1 MSRSNCSVTVA
12 LLLTAGLMAIFG
24 CADDKAPPPSDESTP
39 TVGLD
44 QPAGHQRMVAV
55 LEDLAVRSP
64 DENSYQGDGRARR
77 LRAAIKN
84 LPTDAPVKQRLWL
97 LRHSGMAELR
107 AGNETESIRVL
118 TEASRLLPRA
128 RGQINRLQAADILFR
143 LGVAYMRLG
152 ETENCCN
159 HFTPDSC
166 IMPIRGGGIHK
177 DPTGSR
183 GAIRLFKEVTR
194 MLPADNDMHLTA
206 RWLMN
211 VAFMTLDE
219 YPDKV
224 PAEHLIPRARFNSVV
239 DFPRLMNVAQDLGL
253 ARFNCSGGVIIDD
266 LTGDGEPDILNS
278 TWEPRGALKLFTR
291 DSSGKYTDRSAGMGL
306 KGIVGGLNLVPA
318 DYDNDGDLDFVVLR
332 GAWLGEDGRHPNSL
346 VRNNGDG
353 TFTDVTFD
361 AGLGE
366 VHYPTQTADWADY
379 DGDGD
384 LDLFIGNET
393 LKESLAS
400 AQLFQNQGD
409 GTFKDVAARAGVLN
423 NRFTKSVCWGDY
435 DNDGDPDLF
444 ISNFFQENRLYR
456 NQGDG
461 TFVDVAPDLG
471 VTLPLISFP
480 TWFWDYNNDGN
491 LDIFVSTYDGRTAQ
505 VARHYLGQQ
514 PTSEPACLYRGDG
527 KGGFT
532 NVAGEAGLM
541 MPMLPMGANFGDLD
555 GDGFLDIYLGTGD
568 PDYASLMPNLLLM
581 NQQGQRFVDVTMAGG
596 VGLLQ
601 KGHGVA
607 FADIDGDG
615 DIDLFEQM
623 GGAYIGDRFRDAVFE
638 NPGFG
643 NRQVTVHCIGTRS
656 NRSAI
661 GARIRVDAEGP
672 GGRRTVYR
680 HVNTGGSFGANPLRK
695 TIGLGKAE
703 RILAVEVY
711 WPTSGITQ
719 RTENVPLDA
728 LVRVTEGA
736 EDAGDITIGKV
747 PRRF

>member
-1 MSRSNCSVTVA
+1 
-12 LLLTAGLMAIFG
+12 
-24 CADDKAPPPSDESTP
+24 
-39 TVGLD
+39 
-44 QPAGHQRMVAV
+44 MVAA
-55 LEDLAVRSP
+55 LEDLARRAP
-64 DENSYQGDGRARR
+64 EENSYQGDGRARR
-77 LRAAIKN
+77 LRAAVES
-84 LPTDAPVKQRLWL
+84 LPADAPAKERLRL
-97 LRHSGMAELR
+97 LRHYGTAELR
-107 AGNETESIRVL
+107 AGNERESIRIL
-118 TEASRLLPRA
+118 TEAQRLMPQVRA
-128 RGQINRLQAADILFR
+128 QINRLQAADIVFR
-143 LGVAYMRLG
+143 LGVAYIRLG

-159 HFTPDSC
+159 RFTPDSC
-166 IMPIRGGGIHK
+166 VMPIRGGGIHK

-183 GAIRLFKEVTR
+183 GAVIQFREVMR

-211 VAFMTLDE
+211 VAYMTLDE
-219 YPDKV
+219 YPDQV
-224 PAEHLIPRARFNSVV
+224 PPEYLIPQDRFSSAVE
-239 DFPRLMNVAQDLGL
+239 FPRLMNVAQDLGL
-253 ARFNCSGGVIIDD
+253 SRFNCSGGVIIDD
-266 LTGDGEPDILNS
+266 LTGDGELDILTS

-291 DSSGKYTDRSAGMGL
+291 DSNGKYIDQSAGMGL
-306 KGIVGGLNLVPA
+306 DGIYGGLNLVPA
-318 DYDNDGDLDFVVLR
+318 DFDNDGDLDFIVLR

-393 LKESLAS
+393 LKASLAS
-400 AQLFQNQGD
+400 AQLFQNQGN
-409 GTFKDVAARAGVLN
+409 GTFKDVAAQAGVLN
-423 NRFTKSVCWGDY
+423 NRFTKSVGWGDF
-435 DNDGDPDLF
+435 DSDGDPDIF
-444 ISNFFQENRLYR
+444 ISNFFQENRLYK

-471 VTLPLISFP
+471 LTGPLISFP

-514 PTSEPACLYRGDG
+514 LTSEPACLYRGDG
-527 KGGFT
+527 NGGFT
-532 NVAGEAGLM
+532 NVAQDAGLM
-541 MPMLPMGANFGDLD
+541 MPMLPMGANFGDID

-568 PDYASLMPNLLLM
+568 PDYASLMPNILLM
-581 NQQGQRFVDVTMAGG
+581 NQGGQGFVDVTMAGG

-601 KGHGVA
+601 KGHGVS
-607 FADIDGDG
+607 FADVDSDGDT
-615 DIDLFEQM
+615 DLFAQM
-623 GGAYIGDRFRDAVFE
+623 GGAYIGDRFRDAVFK

-643 NRQVTVHCIGTRS
+643 NRYVTVHCIGTRS

-661 GARIRVDAEGP
+661 GAKIRVDAEGP
-672 GGRRTVYR
+672 KGRRSFYR
-680 HVNTGGSFGANPLRK
+680 HVNTGGSFGANPLRQ
-695 TIGLGKAE
+695 TIGLGKAQ
-703 RILAVEVY
+703 RILAIEVY

-719 RTENVPLDA
+719 RQENVPLEA

-736 EDAGDITIGKV
+736 GAEGDITVIS
-747 PRRF
+747 PDPAE